1 MQTKKYMM
9 IPLLLLSVFF
19 TACQNDS
26 GETEDERPEETTE
39 DTADQTS
46 EETAEEQNAEQDIDE
61 EDNSEPETEEAE
73 PAEEKE
79 EGTAENEEILNQV
92 IDRSEDLESYEALID
107 LEGSVDGAPYTLNA
121 EAAIKDGDPPDLLLK
136 SNDEVRTVAKD
147 GSTYIFTGDDWVET
161 TESMNIESLFFVT
174 YDSTLNSLAEL
185 SGQLTKEETDDSYL
199 FTYEGSNQSVYKA
212 FQSLL
217 GFEFGA
223 LDTSEIYSDLEVEV
237 DKEDHVVEYIAY
249 EASGEDEQ
257 GEYSM
262 NGDVEFTSFNEVEE
276 IELPSEIEEEN

>member
-1 MQTKKYMM
+1 MNTKKYMM
-9 IPLLLLSVFF
+9 IPMLLLSVFF

-26 GETEDERPEETTE
+26 DETEHEVPEDTTE

-46 EETAEEQNAEQDIDE
+46 EETTEEQSDEQNIDE
-61 EDNSEPETEEAE
+61 ENNEHEAEETETKDG
-73 PAEEKE
+73 KE

-92 IDRSEDLESYEALID
+92 IDRAEDLESYEALID
-107 LEGSVDGAPYTLNA
+107 LEGSVDGAPYDLNA

-174 YDSTLNSLAEL
+174 YDSTLNSLVEL
-185 SGQLTKEETDDSYL
+185 SGHLSKEETDDSYL
-199 FTYEGSNQSVYKA
+199 FTYEGSNQSVYQA

-223 LDTSEIYSDLEVEV
+223 LDTSGIYSDLTVEV
-237 DKEDHVVEYIAY
+237 DKEEHLVEYIDY
-249 EASGEDEQ
+249 EASGEDAE

-262 NGDVEFTSFNEVEE
+262 NGDVEFTSFNEVED
-276 IELPSEIEEEN
+276 IELPSEIEEDN

>member
-1 MQTKKYMM
+1 MTTKKYMM
-9 IPLLLLSVFF
+9 LPLLLLSVFF
-19 TACQNDS
+19 TACQNDTD
-26 GETEDERPEETTE
+26 ETENE
-39 DTADQTS
+39 AS
-46 EETAEEQNAEQDIDE
+46 EETAEQTTDETSEEMAQESEEQNIDE
-61 EDNSEPETEEAE
+61 EENSEPASEESDKKDE
-73 PAEEKE
+73 S
-79 EGTAENEEILNQV
+79 TAENNEIFNRV
-92 IDRSEDLESYEALID
+92 IDKSADLDSYEALID
-107 LEGSVDGAPYTLNA
+107 LEGSVDGAPYALNA

-174 YDSTLNSLAEL
+174 YESTLNSLSEL
-185 SGQLTKEETDDSYL
+185 SGQLSKEETDDSYL

-237 DKEDHVVEYIAY
+237 DKKDHLVEYIAY
-249 EASGEDEQ
+249 EASGEDEE

-262 NGDVEFTSFNEVEE
+262 NGDVEFTSFNEVED
-276 IELPSEIEEEN
+276 IELPSEIEEKN

>member
-1 MQTKKYMM
+1 MMTKKYMM

-19 TACQNDS
+19 AACQDDS
-26 GETEDERPEETTE
+26 GEAEKEVSEETTE
-39 DTADQTS
+39 DTTAETS
-46 EETAEEQNAEQDIDE
+46 EETAEEQSEEQNIDE
-61 EDNSEPETEEAE
+61 EENSETAAEETEVS
-73 PAEEKE
+73 
-79 EGTAENEEILNQV
+79 TAENNEILNQV
-92 IDRSEDLESYEALID
+92 IDKSEDLESYEALID
-107 LEGSVDGAPYTLNA
+107 LEGSVDGAPYILNA

-147 GSTYIFTGDDWVET
+147 GSTYIFTGDEWVET

-174 YDSTLNSLAEL
+174 YESTLNSLSDL
-185 SGQLTKEETDDSYL
+185 SGQLIKEETDDSYL

-237 DKEDHVVEYIAY
+237 DKEDHVLKYIAY
-249 EASGEDEQ
+249 EASGEDDQ

-262 NGDVEFTSFNEVEE
+262 NGDVEFTSFNEVED

>member
-1 MQTKKYMM
+1 MNTKKYMM
-9 IPLLLLSVFF
+9 IPMLLLSVFF

-26 GETEDERPEETTE
+26 DETEHEVPEDTTE

-46 EETAEEQNAEQDIDE
+46 EETTEEQSDEQNIDE
-61 EDNSEPETEEAE
+61 ENNEHEAEETETKDG
-73 PAEEKE
+73 KE

-92 IDRSEDLESYEALID
+92 IDRAEDLESYEALID
-107 LEGSVDGAPYTLNA
+107 LEGSVDGAPYDLNA

-185 SGQLTKEETDDSYL
+185 SGHLSKEETDDSYL
-199 FTYEGSNQSVYKA
+199 FTYEGSNQSVYQA

-223 LDTSEIYSDLEVEV
+223 LDTSDIYSDLTVEV
-237 DKEDHVVEYIAY
+237 DKEEHLVEYIDY
-249 EASGEDEQ
+249 EASGEDAE

-262 NGDVEFTSFNEVEE
+262 NGDVEFTSFNEVED
-276 IELPSEIEEEN
+276 IELPSEIEEDN

>member
-1 MQTKKYMM
+1 MKTKKYMM

-26 GETEDERPEETTE
+26 GDTENEEPEETTE
-39 DTADQTS
+39 GTADQTS
-46 EETAEEQNAEQDIDE
+46 KETAEEQSDEQNIDE
-61 EDNSEPETEEAE
+61 EENNESGAEETETAD
-73 PAEEKE
+73 EKE

-174 YDSTLNSLAEL
+174 YDSTLNTLAEL

-199 FTYEGSNQSVYKA
+199 FTYEGSNQSVYQA

-223 LDTSEIYSDLEVEV
+223 LDTSGIYSDLTVEV
-237 DKEDHVVEYIAY
+237 DKEEHLVENIAY
-249 EASGEDEQ
+249 EASGEDRE

-262 NGDVEFTSFNEVEE
+262 NGDVEFTSFNEVDD
-276 IELPSEIEEEN
+276 IELPSEIEENN

>member
-1 MQTKKYMM
+1 MMTKKYMM

-19 TACQNDS
+19 VACQNDS
-26 GETEDERPEETTE
+26 GETENEVTEETSEESTEETADETTE
-39 DTADQTS
+39 
-46 EETAEEQNAEQDIDE
+46 EQNIDDE
-61 EDNSEPETEEAE
+61 ENSEPAAEETE
-73 PAEEKE
+73 
-79 EGTAENEEILNQV
+79 GSTAENDEILNQV
-92 IDRSEDLESYEALID
+92 IDKSEDLESYEALID
-107 LEGSVDGAPYTLNA
+107 LEGSVDGAPYSLNA

-147 GSTYIFTGDDWVET
+147 GSTYIFTGEEWVET

-174 YDSTLNSLAEL
+174 YESTLNSLAEL
-185 SGQLTKEETDDSYL
+185 SGQLAKEETDDSYVL
-199 FTYEGSNQSVYKA
+199 TYEGTNQSVYQI

-223 LDTSEIYSDLEVEV
+223 MDTSDIYSDLTVEV
-237 DKEDHVVEYIAY
+237 DKEDHLLEYIAY
-249 EASGEDEQ
+249 EASGEDEE

-262 NGDVEFTSFNEVEE
+262 NGDVEFTSFNEVED

>member
-1 MQTKKYMM
+1 MMTKKYMM

-19 TACQNDS
+19 AACQNES
-26 GETEDERPEETTE
+26 GEEEKEVSEETTE
-39 DTADQTS
+39 DTTAETS
-46 EETAEEQNAEQDIDE
+46 EETAEEQSEEQNIDE
-61 EDNSEPETEEAE
+61 EENSETAAEETEVS
-73 PAEEKE
+73 
-79 EGTAENEEILNQV
+79 TAENNEILNQV
-92 IDRSEDLESYEALID
+92 IDKSEDLESYEALID
-107 LEGSVDGAPYTLNA
+107 LEGSVDGAPYILNA

-147 GSTYIFTGDDWVET
+147 GSTYIFTGDEWVET

-174 YDSTLNSLAEL
+174 YESTLNSLSDL
-185 SGQLTKEETDDSYL
+185 SGQLIKEETDDSYL

-237 DKEDHVVEYIAY
+237 DKEDHVLKYIAY
-249 EASGEDEQ
+249 EASGEDDQ

-262 NGDVEFTSFNEVEE
+262 NGDVEFTSFNEVED

>member
-1 MQTKKYMM
+1 MNTKKYMM
-9 IPLLLLSVFF
+9 IPMLLLSVFF

-26 GETEDERPEETTE
+26 DETEHEVPEDTTE

-46 EETAEEQNAEQDIDE
+46 EETTEEQSDEQNIDE
-61 EDNSEPETEEAE
+61 ENNEHEAEETETKDG
-73 PAEEKE
+73 KE

-92 IDRSEDLESYEALID
+92 IDRAEDLESYEALID
-107 LEGSVDGAPYTLNA
+107 LEGSVDGAPYDLNA

-185 SGQLTKEETDDSYL
+185 SGHLSKEETDDSYL
-199 FTYEGSNQSVYKA
+199 FTYEGSNQSVYQA

-223 LDTSEIYSDLEVEV
+223 LDTSGIYSDLTVEV
-237 DKEDHVVEYIAY
+237 DKEEHLVEYIDY
-249 EASGEDEQ
+249 EASGEDAE

-262 NGDVEFTSFNEVEE
+262 NGDVEFTSFNEVED
-276 IELPSEIEEEN
+276 IELPSEIEEDN

>member
-1 MQTKKYMM
+1 MMTKKYMM
-9 IPLLLLSVFF
+9 IPLLFLSVFF
-19 TACQNDS
+19 AACQNDS
-26 GETEDERPEETTE
+26 GEAENEAPEETAE
-39 DTADQTS
+39 DTTEETP
-46 EETAEEQNAEQDIDE
+46 EETAEEQSEEQNIDE
-61 EDNSEPETEEAE
+61 EENSESASEETDETEE
-73 PAEEKE
+73 KE
-79 EGTAENEEILNQV
+79 GSTAENNDIFTQV
-92 IDRSEDLESYEALID
+92 IDKSEDLESYEALID

-121 EAAIKDGDPPDLLLK
+121 EAAIKDGNPPDLLLK
-136 SNDEVRTVAKD
+136 SDDEVRTVAKD
-147 GSTYIFTGDDWVET
+147 GSTYIYTGDDWVET

-174 YDSTLNSLAEL
+174 YESTLNSLSEL

-237 DKEDHVVEYIAY
+237 DKEDHVLEYIAY
-249 EASGEDEQ
+249 EASGEDAE

-262 NGDVEFTSFNEVEE
+262 NGDVEFTSFNEVED

>member
-1 MQTKKYMM
+1 MTTKKYMM
-9 IPLLLLSVFF
+9 LPLLLLSVFF
-19 TACQNDS
+19 TACQNDTD
-26 GETEDERPEETTE
+26 ETENE
-39 DTADQTS
+39 AS
-46 EETAEEQNAEQDIDE
+46 EETAEQTTDETSEEMAEESEEQNIDE
-61 EDNSEPETEEAE
+61 EENSEPASEESDKKDE
-73 PAEEKE
+73 S
-79 EGTAENEEILNQV
+79 TAENNEIFNRV
-92 IDRSEDLESYEALID
+92 IDKSEDLDSYEALID
-107 LEGSVDGAPYTLNA
+107 LEGSVDGAPYALNA

-174 YDSTLNSLAEL
+174 YESTLNSLSEL
-185 SGQLTKEETDDSYL
+185 SGQLSKEETDDSYL

-237 DKEDHVVEYIAY
+237 DKEDHLVEYIAY
-249 EASGEDEQ
+249 EASGEDEE

-262 NGDVEFTSFNEVEE
+262 NGDVEFTSFNEVED
-276 IELPSEIEEEN
+276 IELPSEIEEKN

>member
-1 MQTKKYMM
+1 MMTKKYMM

-19 TACQNDS
+19 AACQNDS
-26 GETEDERPEETTE
+26 GEAEKEESDETTE
-39 DTADQTS
+39 EQSEDQ
-46 EETAEEQNAEQDIDE
+46 NIDE
-61 EDNSEPETEEAE
+61 EENSEIASEEPEKTEETDVNT
-73 PAEEKE
+73 EEN
-79 EGTAENEEILNQV
+79 NEIFNQV
-92 IDRSEDLESYEALID
+92 IDKSEDLDSYEALID

-147 GSTYIFTGDDWVET
+147 GSTYIFTGEEWVET

-174 YDSTLNSLAEL
+174 YESTLNSLSDL

-199 FTYEGSNQSVYKA
+199 FSYEGSNQSVYKA

-237 DKEDHVVEYIAY
+237 DKEDHVLEYIAY

-262 NGDVEFTSFNEVEE
+262 NGDVEFTSFNEVED
-276 IELPSEIEEEN
+276 IELPAEIEEN

>member
-1 MQTKKYMM
+1 MMTKKYMM
-9 IPLLLLSVFF
+9 IPMLLLSVFF

-26 GETEDERPEETTE
+26 DETEHEVPEDTTE

-46 EETAEEQNAEQDIDE
+46 EETTEEQSDEQNIDE
-61 EDNSEPETEEAE
+61 ENNEHEAEETETKDG
-73 PAEEKE
+73 KE

-92 IDRSEDLESYEALID
+92 IDRAEDLESYEALID
-107 LEGSVDGAPYTLNA
+107 LEGSVDGAPYDLNA

-185 SGQLTKEETDDSYL
+185 SGHLSKEETDDSYL
-199 FTYEGSNQSVYKA
+199 FTYEGSNQSVYQA

-223 LDTSEIYSDLEVEV
+223 LDTSDIYSDLTVEV
-237 DKEDHVVEYIAY
+237 DKEEHLVEYIDY
-249 EASGEDEQ
+249 EASGEDAE

-262 NGDVEFTSFNEVEE
+262 NGDVEFTSFNEVED
-276 IELPSEIEEEN
+276 IELPSEIEEDN

>member
-1 MQTKKYMM
+1 MTTKKYMM
-9 IPLLLLSVFF
+9 ISLLLLSVFF
-19 TACQNDS
+19 TACQNDTD
-26 GETEDERPEETTE
+26 ETEDEASEETAE
-39 DTADQTS
+39 EPADETS
-46 EETAEEQNAEQDIDE
+46 EETAEESEVQNIDE
-61 EDNSEPETEEAE
+61 ENSEPEAEEAE
-73 PAEEKE
+73 EKDE
-79 EGTAENEEILNQV
+79 STAENNEIFNRV
-92 IDRSEDLESYEALID
+92 IDKSEDLESYEALID

-174 YDSTLNSLAEL
+174 YESTLNSLSEL
-185 SGQLTKEETDDSYL
+185 SGQLTKEETDDAYL

-223 LDTSEIYSDLEVEV
+223 LDTSAIHSDLEVEV
-237 DKEDHVVEYIAY
+237 DKEDHLVEYIAY
-249 EASGEDEQ
+249 EASGEDEE

-262 NGDVEFTSFNEVEE
+262 NGDVEFTSFNEVKD

>member
-1 MQTKKYMM
+1 MMTKKYMM

-19 TACQNDS
+19 AACQNDS
-26 GETEDERPEETTE
+26 GE
-39 DTADQTS
+39 S
-46 EETAEEQNAEQDIDE
+46 ENETAEETTDETEEQNEEQNIDE
-61 EDNSEPETEEAE
+61 EAGE
-73 PAEEKE
+73 PAAEESEEKE
-79 EGTAENEEILNQV
+79 VDKAENDEILDQV
-92 IDRSEDLESYEALID
+92 IDKSEDLESYEALID

-174 YDSTLNSLAEL
+174 YESTLNSLSEL
-185 SGQLTKEETDDSYL
+185 SGHLTKEETDDSYL
-199 FTYEGSNQSVYKA
+199 FTYEGSNQSIYEA
-212 FQSLL
+212 FESLL
-217 GFEFGA
+217 GFEFGT
-223 LDTSEIYSDLEVEV
+223 LDTSDIHSDLTVEV
-237 DKEDHVVEYIAY
+237 DKEDHLLEGITY
-249 EASGEDEQ
+249 EAYGEDEE

-262 NGDVEFTSFNEVEE
+262 NGDVEFTSFNEVED

>member
-1 MQTKKYMM
+1 MTTKKYMM
-9 IPLLLLSVFF
+9 LPLLLLSVFF
-19 TACQNDS
+19 TACQNDTD
-26 GETEDERPEETTE
+26 ETENE
-39 DTADQTS
+39 AS
-46 EETAEEQNAEQDIDE
+46 EETAEQTTDETSEEMAEESEEQNIDE
-61 EDNSEPETEEAE
+61 EENSEPASEESDKKDE
-73 PAEEKE
+73 S
-79 EGTAENEEILNQV
+79 TAENNEIFNRV
-92 IDRSEDLESYEALID
+92 IDKSEDLDSYEALID
-107 LEGSVDGAPYTLNA
+107 LEGSVDGAPYALNA

-174 YDSTLNSLAEL
+174 YESTLNSLSEL
-185 SGQLTKEETDDSYL
+185 SGQLSKEETDDSYL

-237 DKEDHVVEYIAY
+237 DKEDHLVEYIAY
-249 EASGEDEQ
+249 EASGEDEE

-262 NGDVEFTSFNEVEE
+262 NGDVEFTSFNEVED
-276 IELPSEIEEEN
+276 IELPSEIEERN

>member
-1 MQTKKYMM
+1 MNTKKYMM
-9 IPLLLLSVFF
+9 IPMLLLSVFF

-26 GETEDERPEETTE
+26 DETEHEVPEDTIE

-46 EETAEEQNAEQDIDE
+46 EETTEEQSDEQNIDE
-61 EDNSEPETEEAE
+61 ENNEHEAEETETKDG
-73 PAEEKE
+73 KE

-92 IDRSEDLESYEALID
+92 IDRAEDLESYEALID
-107 LEGSVDGAPYTLNA
+107 LEGSVDGAPYDLNA

-185 SGQLTKEETDDSYL
+185 SGHLSKEETDDSYL
-199 FTYEGSNQSVYKA
+199 FTYEGSNQSVYQA

-223 LDTSEIYSDLEVEV
+223 LDTSGIYSDLTVEV
-237 DKEDHVVEYIAY
+237 DKEEHLVEYIAS
-249 EASGEDEQ
+249 EASGEDA
-257 GEYSM
+257 
-262 NGDVEFTSFNEVEE
+262 
-276 IELPSEIEEEN
+276 

>member
-1 MQTKKYMM
+1 MMTKKYMM

-19 TACQNDS
+19 VACQNDS
-26 GETEDERPEETTE
+26 GETENEVTEETSEESTEETADETTE
-39 DTADQTS
+39 EQS
-46 EETAEEQNAEQDIDE
+46 EEQNIDDE
-61 EDNSEPETEEAE
+61 ENSEPAAEETE
-73 PAEEKE
+73 
-79 EGTAENEEILNQV
+79 GSTAENDEILNQV
-92 IDRSEDLESYEALID
+92 IDKSEDLESYEALID
-107 LEGSVDGAPYTLNA
+107 LEGSVDGAPYSLNA

-147 GSTYIFTGDDWVET
+147 GSTYIFTGEEWVET

-174 YDSTLNSLAEL
+174 YESTLNSLAEL
-185 SGQLTKEETDDSYL
+185 SGQLAKEETDDSYL
-199 FTYEGSNQSVYKA
+199 LTYEGTNQSVYQV

-223 LDTSEIYSDLEVEV
+223 MDTSDIYSDLTVEV
-237 DKEDHVVEYIAY
+237 DKEDHLLEYIAY
-249 EASGEDEQ
+249 EASGEDEE

-262 NGDVEFTSFNEVEE
+262 NGDVEFTSFNEVED